1 MKSFRFT
8 ISTVLLLAVVT
19 ALSIA
24 LVQSRMRSTS
34 LEQEINSLTPLRELD
49 IAAQVENATAD
60 IGAPAT
66 VQSLAYD
73 PTGPTYLVSYA
84 YHAPDSG
91 VRQTSSFLLTYRGRG
106 KYVGHLR
113 TGPYLREEPDVA
125 GERGTTIV
133 VWDREIRAVL
143 EADD

>member
-8 ISTVLLLAVVT
+8 ISTVLLLAAVA

-24 LVQSRMRSTS
+24 LVQSRIHTTS
-34 LEQEINSLTPLRELD
+34 LEEEIQSLSPIREFD
-49 IAAQVENATAD
+49 IAAQVEEATAEV
-60 IGAPAT
+60 GVPAT

-91 VRQTSSFLLTYRGRG
+91 ARQTSSFLLTYRGDG
-106 KYVGHLR
+106 KYAGHLR
-113 TGPYLREEPDVA
+113 AGPYLRDEPDES
-125 GERGTTIV
+125 GERGTQVI
-133 VWDREIRAVL
+133 VWDREITSAL
-143 EADD
+143 DSGD

>member
-8 ISTVLLLAVVT
+8 ISTVLLLAAVA

-24 LVQSRMRSTS
+24 LVQSRMRTTS

-60 IGAPAT
+60 IGVPAT

-91 VRQTSSFLLTYRGRG
+91 ARQTSSFLLTYRSDG

-113 TGPYLREEPDVA
+113 TGPYLREKPDVT

-133 VWDREIRAVL
+133 VWNREIRAVL